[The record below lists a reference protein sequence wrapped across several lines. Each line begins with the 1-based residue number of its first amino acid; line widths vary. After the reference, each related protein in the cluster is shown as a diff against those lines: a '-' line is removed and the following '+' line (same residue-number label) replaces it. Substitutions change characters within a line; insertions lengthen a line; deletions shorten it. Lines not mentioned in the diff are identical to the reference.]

1 MGDDWEDEE
10 GGFNFAVD
18 LVKHIRSEFDEYFDI
33 CVAGKFSQQ
42 RESNTL
48 LAGLCTQGVSKWS
61 IYLSGLRLSCDE
73 FDFRTDLLWFMSSLC
88 NLL

>member
-33 CVAGKFSQQ
+33 CVAGEFSQQ
-42 RESNTL
+42 RACNTL
-48 LAGLCTQGVSKWS
+48 HLLGFLAGLCTKAVSNWS
-61 IYLSGLRLSCDE
+61 IYLSEQPDPSVISLISGLSC
-73 FDFRTDLLWFMSSLC
+73 
-88 NLL
+88 